1 MKIQDIRLSMQKPK
15 SPLEEIFT
23 PRPSSLYRI
32 VLNTAFMATGGFF
45 FGIGR
50 AIHRD
55 KSKLKFSMIFCL
67 AGLVPGLF
75 HQTLNEVFTG

>member
-1 MKIQDIRLSMQKPK
+1 MKIRDLRQSMPKPK

-23 PRPSSLYRI
+23 PRPSSLHRI
-32 VLNTAFMATGGFF
+32 AFNTAFMATGGFF

-55 KSKLKFSMIFCL
+55 KSKFKFSMIFCM

-75 HQTLNEVFTG
+75 H